1 MEAKIKE
8 KLKEKIKSKAISIGI
23 NSTIRAAKKD
33 ELDFIVYSSN
43 TSEDM
48 LKAISDLKIKTF
60 EYEGDSEA
68 LSIACGK
75 SFNISVLGI
84 KK

>member
-8 KLKEKIKSKAISIGI
+8 KLKERIKSKAISIGI

-33 ELDFIVYSSN
+33 ELDFIVYASN
-43 TSEDM
+43 ISEDM
-48 LKAISDLKIKTF
+48 LRSISELKIKTV
-60 EYEGDSEA
+60 EYEGDSEV
-68 LSIACGK
+68 LSIACSK